1 MRILVAN
8 WQDRLNPRAGGAEIH
23 LHEVFGRLAGRGH
36 EVTLL
41 VSGFAGAPPRVMI
54 DGMTVHRTGGRYS
67 YNVYAPGYYRK
78 HLRNPGF
85 DAFVED
91 LNKVPLF
98 APYWVKEPIALLVHH
113 LFGTTAFQEASVP
126 LATATWL
133 LEQPI
138 PAVYRKLP
146 TMAVSQSTAEDL
158 GRRGFDVSRIEVIPN
173 GVDLGFYKPDAAVQR
188 FAEPTLL
195 YLGRLKKYKR
205 VDLIIDAFARVRR
218 TFAAARLIIAG
229 KGDARPALEQQIRRL
244 GLENAVQLT
253 GFVSDL
259 EKRDLFRRSWV
270 HLLTSPKEGWGI
282 TNIEAA
288 ACATPTIGSNSPGLR
303 DSVEDGRT
311 GFLVAH
317 GDVAALAARIEQLL
331 GSPVLRQQLGEQA
344 LAFAQRF
351 TWDRAANDTEQFLLA
366 VARDRIGVAG

>member
-8 WQDRLNPRAGGAEIH
+8 WQDRLNPRSGGAEIH

-41 VSGFAGAPPRVMI
+41 VSGFAGAPPRATI
-54 DGMTVHRTGGRYS
+54 DGMNVHRTGGRYS

-85 DAFVED
+85 DVFVED

-158 GRRGFDVSRIEVIPN
+158 GRRGFDGTRIEVIPN
-173 GVDLGFYKPDAAVQR
+173 GVDLDFYTPDAAVQR

-229 KGDARPALEQQIRRL
+229 KGDARPALEQQIRRR

-270 HLLTSPKEGWGI
+270 HLLTSSKEGWGI

-288 ACATPTIGSNSPGLR
+288 ACATPTIASNSPGLR

-311 GFLVAH
+311 GFLVPH

-331 GSPVLRQQLGEQA
+331 GNPILRRQLGEQA
-344 LAFAQRF
+344 QAFAQRF
-351 TWDRAANDTEQFLLA
+351 SWDRAAHDTEQFLTG
-366 VARDRIGVAG
+366 VARDRIRAVG